1 MSETTKPYVLKPNVI
16 DRPRRRLP
24 INTAH
29 RQKLIWSNN
38 GLRSKIL
45 HKHDG
50 SDKVPIYVVY
60 GKDEEIYVSD
70 FGGYNWKTENP
81 PTPIGIFTVT
91 SRTIRPV
98 KKNDFNKDHADC
110 LEWMLENISNI
121 EKSIEISK
129 E

>member
-1 MSETTKPYVLKPNVI
+1 MSETTKHVLPNGYTFLASTANQYGTWAKAT
-16 DRPRRRLP
+16 DP
-24 INTAH
+24 ITAI
-29 RQKLIWSNN
+29 KNAY
-38 GLRSKIL
+38 
-45 HKHDG
+45 KHDG